1 MPWIID
7 YPIVLEQ
14 MRELKLRSLYYN
26 SGAFGFPA
34 DVRTYSIGW
43 VGPPDQTIRPEARPL
58 TRQVPQ
64 PYESNLAR
72 LLVGAWQDIF
82 PGRIW
87 VMPASHWAYEL
98 DFGSKD
104 WMPAVLEHIGIDPGL
119 LQRRTTAAA
128 IEFAQDESELLE
140 HLVTRLLEM
149 LQQSDFAIAFPRRRV
164 VCSLHHH
171 KQIWWTVAEEQTCAR
186 LDALVQSD

>member
-7 YPIVLEQ
+7 YPIVLDH

-26 SGAFGFPA
+26 SGAFGFPN
-34 DVRTYSIGW
+34 DVPTCSIGW
-43 VGPPDQTIRPEARPL
+43 VGPPDPTIRPEARPL

-64 PYESNLAR
+64 PYEANLTR
-72 LLVGAWQDIF
+72 LLIRAWRELF

-98 DFGSKD
+98 DFGSRD
-104 WMPAVLEHIGIDPGL
+104 WLPAVLEHIGI
-119 LQRRTTAAA
+119 
-128 IEFAQDESELLE
+128 EFAPEELEHLE

-149 LQQSDFAIAFPRRRV
+149 LQHSDFAIAFPRRRV

-171 KQIWWTVAEEQTCAR
+171 KQIWWTVAEAEVHHALDSLVSSKETTNVQTR
-186 LDALVQSD
+186 LTDP